1 LINKKSGKM
10 FKNKTV
16 FITGASRG
24 IGLEIAKKL
33 ASEGANVV
41 IAAKTAEP
49 HPKLAGTIYSAAS
62 EIEALGGKALPCIV
76 DIRDEN
82 QVLSAVQKAV
92 ETFGGIDILINNASA
107 IQLTGT
113 LRTEMKKYDLMHQV
127 NARGTFLCAQAC
139 LPYLLKSENPHVLTL
154 SPPLNVEARWFENH
168 VAYSMAK
175 FGMSLCTLGMAAEFK
190 GKVAFNALWPK
201 TIIATAAIEF
211 AIGNADMMQL
221 GRKASIMADA
231 AAVILN
237 RDAHTVS
244 GHFYIDEEVLREE
257 GIVNFDAYR
266 VNPATRED
274 QLIPDFFI

>member
-1 LINKKSGKM
+1 MS

-33 ASEGANVV
+33 ASEGANIV
-41 IAAKTAEP
+41 IVAKTSEP
-49 HPKLAGTIYSAAS
+49 HPKLAGTIHTAAA
-62 EIEALGGKALPCIV
+62 EIEALGGQALPCMV

-82 QVLSAVQKAV
+82 QVLDAVEKAV
-92 ETFGGIDILINNASA
+92 ARFGGIDILINNASA

-113 LRTEMKKYDLMHQV
+113 LSTDMKRYDLMHQV

-139 LPYLLKSENPHVLTL
+139 LPHLLKSENPHVLTL

-211 AIGNADMMQL
+211 AIGNAQMLQL
-221 GRKASIMADA
+221 ARKPSIMADA
-231 AAVILN
+231 AAAILK
-237 RDAHTVS
+237 RDAKSVS
-244 GHFYIDEEVLREE
+244 GNFYIDEEVLIEE
-257 GIVNFDAYR
+257 GITDFASYR
-266 VNPATRED
+266 VNPNTPEN

>member
-33 ASEGANVV
+33 ASEGANIV

-266 VNPATRED
+266 VNPATREE

>member
-1 LINKKSGKM
+1 MS

-33 ASEGANVV
+33 ASEGANIV

-49 HPKLAGTIYSAAS
+49 HPKLPGTIYSAAE
-62 EIEALGGKALPCIV
+62 EIIALGGKALPCMV

-82 QVLSAVQKAV
+82 QVLDAVQKAV
-92 ETFGGIDILINNASA
+92 EMFGGIDILINNASA
-107 IQLTGT
+107 ISLTGT

-139 LPYLLKSENPHVLTL
+139 LPHLLKSDNPHVLTL

-175 FGMSLCTLGMAAEFK
+175 FGMSLCTLGMAAEFQ

-211 AIGNADMMQL
+211 AVGNAQMMQL
-221 GRKASIMADA
+221 ARKPTIMADA
-231 AAVILN
+231 AAVILK
-237 RDAHTVS
+237 RDFKTTS
-244 GHFYIDEEVLREE
+244 GNFYIDEDVMREE
-257 GIVNFDAYR
+257 GTDDFKIYR
-266 VNPATRED
+266 VNSETDES

>member
-1 LINKKSGKM
+1 MS

-33 ASEGANVV
+33 ASEGANIV

-49 HPKLAGTIYSAAS
+49 HPKLAGTIYSAAA
-62 EIEALGGKALPCIV
+62 EIEALGGQALPCIV

-82 QVLSAVQKAV
+82 QVLAAVEKAV
-92 ETFGGIDILINNASA
+92 ARFGGIDILINNASA

-113 LRTEMKKYDLMHQV
+113 LKTDMKKYDLMHQV

-139 LPYLLKSENPHVLTL
+139 LPHLLKSENPHVLTL

-175 FGMSLCTLGMAAEFK
+175 FGMSLCTLGMSAEFK

-211 AIGNADMMQL
+211 AIGNAQMLQL
-221 GRKASIMADA
+221 ARKPSIMADA
-231 AAVILN
+231 AAVILQ
-237 RDAHTVS
+237 RDAKSVS
-244 GHFYIDEEVLREE
+244 GHFYIDEEVLAEE
-257 GIVNFDAYR
+257 GISDFSSYR
-266 VNPATRED
+266 VNPNTPEN

>member
-1 LINKKSGKM
+1 MK

-33 ASEGANVV
+33 ASEGANIV
-41 IAAKTAEP
+41 IAAKTSEP
-49 HPKLAGTIYSAAS
+49 HPKLAGTIHTAAA
-62 EIEALGGKALPCIV
+62 EIEALGGKALPCMV

-82 QVLSAVQKAV
+82 QVLLAVQKAV
-92 ETFGGIDILINNASA
+92 DTFGGIDILINNASA

-127 NARGTFLCAQAC
+127 NVRGTFLCAQAC
-139 LPYLLKSENPHVLTL
+139 LPYLLKSDNPHVLTL

-231 AAVILN
+231 AAAILN
-237 RDAHTVS
+237 RDAKKVT
-244 GHFYIDEEVLREE
+244 GNFFIDEEVLREE
-257 GIVNFDAYR
+257 GMVNFDSYR

>member
-1 LINKKSGKM
+1 LINKNSEKM

-33 ASEGANVV
+33 ASEGANIV
-41 IAAKTAEP
+41 IAAKTSDP
-49 HPKLAGTIYSAAS
+49 HPKLAGTIHSAAA
-62 EIEALGGKALPCIV
+62 EIEALGGKALPCMV

-92 ETFGGIDILINNASA
+92 EIFGGIDILINNASA

-139 LPYLLKSENPHVLTL
+139 LPYLLKSDNPHVLTL

-175 FGMSLCTLGMAAEFK
+175 FGMSLCTLGMASEFK

-221 GRKASIMADA
+221 GRKATIMADA
-231 AAVILN
+231 AAVILK
-237 RDAHTVS
+237 RDAKTVS

-257 GIVNFDAYR
+257 GVVNFDAYR

>member
-1 LINKKSGKM
+1 M

-33 ASEGANVV
+33 ASEGANIV

-49 HPKLAGTIYSAAS
+49 HPKLAGTIYTAAS

-113 LRTEMKKYDLMHQV
+113 LQTEMKKYDLMHQV

-211 AIGNADMMQL
+211 AIGNAGMMQL

-237 RDAHTVS
+237 RDAKLVS
-244 GHFYIDEEVLREE
+244 GHFYIDEEVLMEE

>member
-1 LINKKSGKM
+1 LINKKSGNM

-33 ASEGANVV
+33 ASEGANIV
-41 IAAKTAEP
+41 IAAKTATP

-62 EIEALGGKALPCIV
+62 EIEALGGKALPCVV

-92 ETFGGIDILINNASA
+92 EMFGGIDILINNASA

-231 AAVILN
+231 AAAILS
-237 RDAHTVS
+237 RDAKEVT
-244 GHFYIDEEVLREE
+244 GNFYIDEEVLREE
-257 GIVNFDAYR
+257 GIVNFDGYR

>member
-24 IGLEIAKKL
+24 IGLEIAKRL
-33 ASEGANVV
+33 ASEGANIV

-49 HPKLAGTIYSAAS
+49 HPKLPGTIYSAAS

-127 NARGTFLCAQAC
+127 NARGTFLCSQAC

-237 RDAHTVS
+237 RDAKSVS

-257 GIVNFDAYR
+257 GIENFDAYR
-266 VNPATRED
+266 VNPATSED

>member
-154 SPPLNVEARWFENH
+154 SPPFNVEARWFENH